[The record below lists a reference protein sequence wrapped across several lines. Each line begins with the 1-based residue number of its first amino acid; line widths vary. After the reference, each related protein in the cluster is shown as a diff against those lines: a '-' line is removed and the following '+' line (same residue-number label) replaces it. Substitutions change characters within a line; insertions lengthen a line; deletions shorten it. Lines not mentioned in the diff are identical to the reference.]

1 MILYHRV
8 SGKSVGAYVV
18 SKETACFSDEHLYF
32 DTLWVKVRRTLAS
45 PELVWSSYNVA
56 VSLCCVLRK
65 VISLSLCRIS
75 SFKRSWKLSTG
86 VSTCLYD
93 LWITWSLQYNI
104 WRSSQTDISLYF
116 QWKKYIYCLT
126 KVKVDNI
133 TLRLVLALKLRHTK
147 KFKLIIL
154 MFIGKWRSGR
164 SNNNLRSYC
173 RLWLGKVRLQK
184 ILRNLYR
191 LAFFCK

>member
-1 MILYHRV
+1 
-8 SGKSVGAYVV
+8 
-18 SKETACFSDEHLYF
+18 
-32 DTLWVKVRRTLAS
+32 
-45 PELVWSSYNVA
+45 
-56 VSLCCVLRK
+56 
-65 VISLSLCRIS
+65 
-75 SFKRSWKLSTG
+75 
-86 VSTCLYD
+86 
-93 LWITWSLQYNI
+93 
-104 WRSSQTDISLYF
+104 
-116 QWKKYIYCLT
+116 
-126 KVKVDNI
+126 VKVDNI

-191 LAFFCK
+191 LAFFVSSWPLMKDDRAKRYSIISIKSTEACTETFSLHL

>member
-32 DTLWVKVRRTLAS
+32 DTLNCRLGSV
-45 PELVWSSYNVA
+45 LVYMTCEYLKACNIIFEDPA
-56 VSLCCVLRK
+56 
-65 VISLSLCRIS
+65 
-75 SFKRSWKLSTG
+75 KLIFHYTFSE
-86 VSTCLYD
+86 
-93 LWITWSLQYNI
+93 
-104 WRSSQTDISLYF
+104 
-116 QWKKYIYCLT
+116 KKYIYCLT

-133 TLRLVLALKLRHTK
+133 TLRLVLAFKLRHTK

-154 MFIGKWRSGR
+154 IFTGKWRSGR

-184 ILRNLYR
+184 FLRNLYR
-191 LAFFCK
+191 LAFL